1 MKSEEQQV
9 SSKMMNDQSMSNS
22 NESEMTSIRWF
33 INAGILVLVLLILCI
48 KVNVWQILLI
58 YFNQT
63 ILKIAIDNL
72 ELLFESK
79 GI

>member
-9 SSKMMNDQSMSNS
+9 HSKMMNDQSMSNS
-22 NESEMTSIRWF
+22 NESEMRAIRWF

-72 ELLFESK
+72 ELFFESK

>member
-9 SSKMMNDQSMSNS
+9 HSKMMNDQSMSNS
-22 NESEMTSIRWF
+22 NESEMRAIRWF

-72 ELLFESK
+72 ELFFESK
-79 GI
+79 EI